1 MKNFFREMFTDENGV
16 VSTKRIAGIIC
27 TLGLVTSLLVNTFTH
42 GDIKPSDT
50 LVDAV
55 ALLAFGSLGLTSI
68 DKFTKNR
75 SKKDQ

>member
-16 VSTKRIAGIIC
+16 VSTKRIAGMIC
-27 TLGLVTSLLVNTFTH
+27 VIGLVSSLFANTFTH

-55 ALLAFGSLGLTSI
+55 ALLAFGALGLTSI

-75 SKKDQ
+75 SNKS